1 MVESVVQS
9 HAKIVVDSTEKSK
22 IRVLHVDDEP
32 ALLRV
37 TKQCLELEGMFQVD
51 SVSSVEEAMAKLE
64 KERYDAVVSDYQ
76 MPGKDG
82 LEFLKELREN
92 GNRTP
97 FIMFT
102 GKGREEVAIRALNLG
117 ANQYLDKTG
126 ETETV
131 YMELAHTI
139 TELAK
144 TKKAEELLRLS
155 EERYRNLFD
164 NAKDVI
170 VLFDLKGNVISANKG
185 AEKYGFNK
193 SGMLGKNMLKFVSKR
208 YWPRLLK
215 DVAQIALGKTAKGRI
230 EIHTAKGD
238 KIAEYRSNPIFS
250 DNRVVGIQTVLEDI
264 TEHEKAEEELRE
276 SEGRYDVLIESINDV
291 FFAMD
296 RDFRYT
302 YWNKASERL
311 TGISAKD
318 AIGKSL
324 TEVFPDVEGTEVEQ
338 FYQNTLRTNQH
349 QTFVNKYR
357 MGDKTF
363 VFEIDAYPTKAG
375 LSVFVKDISERKK
388 TESVLKESEERYR
401 DLVEREKDIIYSL
414 DDKGKITFA
423 NPAVGTILGYRREET
438 IGKDFMVLI
447 PKELQE
453 KTAADFDNLLKTGE
467 ITAETVLLDKKGHPH
482 SVEYSSTVIK
492 DGNKVVG
499 TRGIVRDV
507 TERKK
512 AERESRIKD
521 DALASSISAVAFT
534 DLEGNLTYVNNSFLR
549 MWGYAN
555 DREVLGRPAAEFWL
569 SEEKADEIVKAVNDE
584 GGWVGELAAKKKYG
598 STFEAQLSA
607 SLVKDETGKPLC
619 MMGSFID
626 ITERRQAG
634 QSLKESEEK
643 YRRLVEL
650 APDGIVA
657 VNAEGVVT
665 SANRSFLTLVG
676 YDSEEGIV
684 GKPFTELMTMRME
697 DIPRFQ
703 GMFMSLM
710 KGESPSPSEFL
721 YVRRDGTSRWAEVH
735 PGLLIKDGKPVGVQ
749 AIMRDVSERK
759 NAEKLIQKNQQ
770 KFEQLFMSNPEAAV
784 YVDQNERVLHVNPR
798 FTELF
803 GYSFDEVKGKFLDD
817 FVVPEDRRKE
827 ALMLAQKGK
836 EGYVYYETV
845 RKNKKGSPIP
855 VTLSS
860 APIVLQGQHLGDVV
874 LYKDITERK
883 KAEEEL
889 RNSEERLSIL
899 FELAPDAY
907 YLSDLK
913 GNFIDGNKAAE
924 KLTGY
929 MKDELIGKSFLK
941 LKLLPRNEA
950 LKAAKLLAMNALG
963 KSTGPDELVLNRKDG
978 TQVPVEIRTH
988 PIKIK
993 DKALVLGIA
1002 RDISIRKKDEQAI
1015 LESHQKFEGLFRHNP
1030 EAAVYLDVNFKIV
1043 DVNPCFCQLFGYSA
1057 KEVEGR
1063 NINEVVVPEG
1073 MREEAE
1079 SMDKDAKN
1087 GHVSHD
1093 TVRKRKDGSLVH
1105 VSISAAP
1112 VTFENNL
1119 LGYVGIYKDITE
1131 LKRAQ
1136 EESEESRKHF
1146 QMLFDLMADPVAVV
1160 DGRGKILEVTQ
1171 KVEEITGFKKE
1182 ELVGKNL
1189 LKVKMFGAKTKAV
1202 MIKGLAKRMM
1212 GMNVQPYE
1220 VEVLKKDG
1228 GKLMFEINAAKIDY
1242 KGKPADLVVFRDVLE
1257 RKNLEEKLRVVGSL
1271 TRHDVRNKLS
1281 AVTGN
1286 AYLLRR
1292 KLAGN
1297 AEALE
1302 QLADMENA
1310 VRNVEAIFEFARTYE
1325 KLGVEQLV
1333 NTNVGKAVD
1342 EAASLFTDLK
1352 GIKIVNECHD
1362 LTVLADSLLR
1372 QLFYNLIDNT
1382 LKYGEKTGQIRIY
1395 SKTSSADKLELVYED
1410 DGVGIPNDMR
1420 SSLFKEGFTLG
1431 KGTGYGLFMIKRICE
1446 VYGWNIQETG
1456 IQWKGVRFVITIPKT
1471 NSNGKEN
1478 YRIV

>member
-1420 SSLFKEGFTLG
+1420 SSLFKEGFTSG
-1431 KGTGYGLFMIKRICE
+1431 KGTGYGLFMMKRIIE
-1446 VYGWNIQETG
+1446 VYGWDIQETG
-1456 IQWKGVRFVITIPKT
+1456 IQGKGVRFVITMPKT
-1471 NSNGKEN
+1471 DPNGKEN

>member
-1420 SSLFKEGFTLG
+1420 SSLFKEGFTSG
-1431 KGTGYGLFMIKRICE
+1431 KGTGYGLFMMKRIIE
-1446 VYGWNIQETG
+1446 VYGWDIQETG
-1456 IQWKGVRFVITIPKT
+1456 IQGKGVRFVITMPKT
-1471 NSNGKEN
+1471 DPNGKEN
-1478 YRIV
+1478 YRLV